1 MDKNQLMV
9 EFLQTCPT
17 IKDNPLFF
25 NFGNV
30 EDNAHQLTIISDDVA
45 VQKPYIDGS
54 VLKRYTCSIDSF
66 KSVACIPILPGSNT
80 DENIEDFAEV
90 QGLLDWINEQNDLS
104 NFPKFGDKTEIEEM
118 KTLTTKP
125 QLIGVESSLN
135 PPMAIY
141 RITIQID
148 YIDNTKRLWN

>member
-1 MDKNQLMV
+1 MMDKNQLMV

-30 EDNAHQLTIISDDVA
+30 EDNAHQLTINSDDVA
-45 VQKPYIDGS
+45 LQKPYIDGS
-54 VLKRYTCSIDSF
+54 ILKRYTCSIDSF
-66 KSVACIPILPGSNT
+66 KSVACIPILVGGT

-90 QGLLDWINEQNDLS
+90 QGLLDWINEQGES
-104 NFPKFGDKTEIEEM
+104 FNFPNFGENISIEEM
-118 KTLTTKP
+118 KTLSAKP

-135 PPMAIY
+135 PPIAIY
-141 RITIQID
+141 RIFIQID

>member
-30 EDNAHQLTIISDDVA
+30 EDNAHQLTINSDDVA
-45 VQKPYIDGS
+45 LQKPYIDGS
-54 VLKRYTCSIDSF
+54 VLKRYTCTVDSF
-66 KSVACIPILPGSNT
+66 KSVACIPILPGHT
-80 DENIEDFAEV
+80 DENIEDFTEV
-90 QGLLDWINEQNDLS
+90 QYLLDWINEQGENS
-104 NFPKFGDKTEIEEM
+104 NFPDFGEQVSIEEM
-118 KTLTTKP
+118 KTLTAKP
-125 QLIGVESSLN
+125 QLLGVEASLN
-135 PPMAIY
+135 PPVAVY
-141 RITIQID
+141 RISIQID

>member
-30 EDNAHQLTIISDDVA
+30 EDNAHQVTINSDDVA
-45 VQKPYIDGS
+45 LQKPYIDGS
-54 VLKRYTCSIDSF
+54 VKKRYTCSLDSF
-66 KSVACIPILPGSNT
+66 KSVACIPVVQGQL
-80 DENIEDFAEV
+80 DENIEDFADV
-90 QGLLDWINEQNDLS
+90 QELLDWVNEQGENF
-104 NFPKFGDKTEIEEM
+104 NFPNFGEDFDIEEM
-118 KTLTTKP
+118 KTLTAKP
-125 QLIGVESSLN
+125 DLIGVESSLN

-141 RITIQID
+141 RIIIQID

>member
-1 MDKNQLMV
+1 MDKNQLLV

-25 NFGNV
+25 NFGKV
-30 EDNAHQLTIISDDVA
+30 EDNAHQITINSDDIA
-45 VQKPYIDGS
+45 LQKPYIDGS

-66 KSVACIPILPGSNT
+66 KSVACVPILPGNT
-80 DENIEDFAEV
+80 DENIEDFAAV
-90 QGLLDWINEQNDLS
+90 QGLVDWINEQGENF
-104 NFPKFGDKTEIEEM
+104 NFPQFGELIEVEEM
-118 KTLTTKP
+118 KTLTAKP

-141 RITIQID
+141 RIIIQID

>member
-1 MDKNQLMV
+1 MDKNKILV
-9 EFLQTCPT
+9 EFLRTCPA

-30 EDNAHQLTIISDDVA
+30 EDNAHQLTINSDDVA
-45 VQKPYIDGS
+45 LQKPYIDGS

-66 KSVACIPILPGSNT
+66 KTVACIPIVQVST
-80 DENIEDFAEV
+80 DENIEDFADV
-90 QGLLDWINEQNDLS
+90 QELLDWINEQGENF
-104 NFPKFGDKTEIEEM
+104 NFPDFGNDIEVDSM
-118 KTLTTKP
+118 KTLSTKP
-125 QLIGVESSLN
+125 ILLGVESSLN

-141 RITIQID
+141 RIVIQID

>member
-30 EDNAHQLTIISDDVA
+30 EDNAHQVTINSDDVA
-45 VQKPYIDGS
+45 LQKPYIDGS
-54 VLKRYTCSIDSF
+54 VKKRYTCSLDSF
-66 KSVACIPILPGSNT
+66 KSVACIPVVQGQS
-80 DENIEDFAEV
+80 DENIEDFADV
-90 QGLLDWINEQNDLS
+90 QELLDWVNEQGENF
-104 NFPKFGDKTEIEEM
+104 NFPDFGEDFDIEEM
-118 KTLTTKP
+118 KTLTAKP
-125 QLIGVESSLN
+125 DLIGVESSLN

-141 RITIQID
+141 RIIIQID

>member
-17 IKDNPLFF
+17 IKNNPLFF

-30 EDNAHQLTIISDDVA
+30 EDNAHQLTINSDDVA
-45 VQKPYIDGS
+45 LQRPYIDGS

-66 KSVACIPILPGSNT
+66 KSVACIPIIQGGT
-80 DENIEDFAEV
+80 DENVEDFAEV
-90 QGLLDWINEQNDLS
+90 QSLLDWINKQGEDF
-104 NFPKFGDKTEIEEM
+104 NFPDFGEHIEVEEM
-118 KTLTTKP
+118 KTLSAKP
-125 QLIGVESSLN
+125 VLLGVESSLN

-141 RITIQID
+141 RIVIQLD
-148 YIDNTKRLWN
+148 YIDNTNRLWN

>member
-1 MDKNQLMV
+1 MDKNQLLV

-30 EDNAHQLTIISDDVA
+30 EDNAHQLTINSDDVA
-45 VQKPYIDGS
+45 LQKPYIDGS

-66 KSVACIPILPGSNT
+66 KSVACIPILEVGA

-90 QGLLDWINEQNDLS
+90 QSLLDWINEQGETF
-104 NFPKFGDKTEIEEM
+104 NFPNFGENIAIEEM
-118 KTLTTKP
+118 KVLSTRP
-125 QLIGVESSLN
+125 VLIGVESSLN

>member
-1 MDKNQLMV
+1 MDKNQLLV

-30 EDNAHQLTIISDDVA
+30 EENAHQVTVNSDDVA
-45 VQKPYIDGS
+45 LQKPYIDGS

-66 KSVACIPILPGSNT
+66 KSVTCIPVINGGT
-80 DENIEDFAEV
+80 AENIEDFAEV
-90 QGLLDWINEQNDLS
+90 QSLLDWINEQGENF
-104 NFPKFGDKTEIEEM
+104 NFPNFGENISVEEM
-118 KTLTTKP
+118 KTLSAKP
-125 QLIGVESSLN
+125 TLLGVESSTN

-141 RITIQID
+141 RIVIQID

>member
-17 IKDNPLFF
+17 IKNNPLFF

-30 EDNAHQLTIISDDVA
+30 EDNAHQLTINSDDVA
-45 VQKPYIDGS
+45 LQRPYIDDS

-66 KSVACIPILPGSNT
+66 KSVACIPIIQGGT
-80 DENIEDFAEV
+80 DENVEDFAEV
-90 QGLLDWINEQNDLS
+90 QSLLDWINKQGEDF
-104 NFPKFGDKTEIEEM
+104 NFPDFGEHIEVEEM
-118 KTLTTKP
+118 KTLSAKP
-125 QLIGVESSLN
+125 VLLGVESSLN

-141 RITIQID
+141 RIVIQLD
-148 YIDNTKRLWN
+148 YIDNTNRLWN

>member
-9 EFLQTCPT
+9 EFLQTCPI

-30 EDNAHQLTIISDDVA
+30 QDNAHQITTQFDDVA
-45 VQKPYIDGS
+45 LQKPFIDGS
-54 VLKRYTCSIDSF
+54 VLKRYTYTIDSF
-66 KSVACIPILPGSNT
+66 KSVACIPVIPGSL

-90 QGLLDWINEQNDLS
+90 QSLLDWINEQGENF
-104 NFPKFGDKTEIEEM
+104 NFPNFGENISIEEM
-118 KTLTTKP
+118 KTLSSKP
-125 QLIGVESSLN
+125 VLFGVESNLN
-135 PPMAIY
+135 PAMAIY

>member
-17 IKDNPLFF
+17 IKENPLFF

-30 EDNAHQLTIISDDVA
+30 EDNAHQITINSDDVA
-45 VQKPYIDGS
+45 LQKPYIDGS

-66 KSVACIPILPGSNT
+66 KSVSCIPILVGNA

-90 QGLLDWINEQNDLS
+90 QQLLDWINDQGES
-104 NFPKFGDKTEIEEM
+104 FNFPKFGDDIDIEEM

-125 QLIGVESSLN
+125 QLLGVESSLN

-141 RITIQID
+141 RIIIQID

>member
-30 EDNAHQLTIISDDVA
+30 EDNAHQLTINSDDVA
-45 VQKPYIDGS
+45 IQKPYIDGS
-54 VLKRYTCSIDSF
+54 VMKRYTCSVDSF
-66 KSVACIPILPGSNT
+66 KSVASIPILEGHT
-80 DENIEDFAEV
+80 AENIEDFAEV
-90 QGLLDWINEQNDLS
+90 QSLLDWINEQGENF
-104 NFPKFGDKTEIEEM
+104 NFPNFGEENTIEEM
-118 KTLTTKP
+118 KTLTAKP
-125 QLIGVESSLN
+125 QLLGVETGQS
-135 PPMAIY
+135 PPVAIY
-141 RITIQID
+141 RISIQID

>member
-1 MDKNQLMV
+1 MDKNQKLI

-30 EDNAHQLTIISDDVA
+30 EDNAHQVTISSDDVYL
-45 VQKPYIDGS
+45 QKPYIDGS
-54 VLKRYTCSIDSF
+54 VQKRYTCIIDSF
-66 KSVACIPILPGSNT
+66 KSVACIPLIEGST
-80 DENIEDFAEV
+80 DENIEDFTEV
-90 QGLLDWINEQNDLS
+90 QNLLDWINEQGDNY
-104 NFPKFGDKTEIEEM
+104 NFPDFGEDMVIDKME
-118 KTLTTKP
+118 TLTAKP
-125 QLIGVESSLN
+125 VLAGIESSLN

-148 YIDNTKRLWN
+148 YIDYTKRLWS

>member
-1 MDKNQLMV
+1 MDKNQFMV

-30 EDNAHQLTIISDDVA
+30 EDNAHQLTIDSDDVA
-45 VQKPYIDGS
+45 LQKPFIDGS
-54 VLKRYTCSIDSF
+54 VSKRYTCSIDSF
-66 KSVACIPILPGSNT
+66 KSLACIPIIIGNN
-80 DENIEDFAEV
+80 DENIEDYAEV
-90 QGLLDWINEQNDLS
+90 QNLLDWINEQGENF
-104 NFPKFGDKTEIEEM
+104 NFPNFGDDIEVEEM

-125 QLIGVESSLN
+125 VLLGVETKLN

-141 RITIQID
+141 RIIIQIN

>member
-30 EDNAHQLTIISDDVA
+30 EDNAHQLTINSDDVA
-45 VQKPYIDGS
+45 LQKPYIDGS

-66 KSVACIPILPGSNT
+66 KSVACIPVLEVNT
-80 DENIEDFAEV
+80 DENIEDLAEV
-90 QGLLDWINEQNDLS
+90 QNLLDWINEQGENF
-104 NFPKFGDKTEIEEM
+104 NFPNFGESISVEEM
-118 KTLTTKP
+118 KTLSAKP
-125 QLIGVESSLN
+125 VLLGVESSLN

>member
-17 IKDNPLFF
+17 IKENPLFF

-30 EDNAHQLTIISDDVA
+30 EDNAHQLTISSDDVA

-90 QGLLDWINEQNDLS
+90 QSLLDWINEQNDIS
-104 NFPKFGDKTEIEEM
+104 NFPNFGPSAEIDEM
-118 KTLTTKP
+118 KTLTAKP
-125 QLIGVESSLN
+125 QLLGVESSLN

>member
-118 KTLTTKP
+118 KTLTAKP

>member
-1 MDKNQLMV
+1 MMDKNQLMV

-30 EDNAHQLTIISDDVA
+30 EEDAHQITINSDDVA
-45 VQKPYIDGS
+45 LQKPYIDGS

-66 KSVACIPILPGSNT
+66 KSVACIPILVGGT

-90 QGLLDWINEQNDLS
+90 QSLLDWINEQGENF
-104 NFPKFGDKTEIEEM
+104 NFPNFGENISIEEM

-125 QLIGVESSLN
+125 KLLGVESSLN

-141 RITIQID
+141 RIIIQID